1 MDAENKL
8 GKKIK
13 ELRKSFGYTQQYLAE
28 LADIDDKHL
37 SKIENGI
44 HLPTYITLKKLS
56 EVLCFNLQDMD
67 SVSNKESIA
76 NNPIFQKS
84 LRILSAAKN
93 DIELQNYYDT
103 LKLAQKLMN
112 ETNISI
118 DPNKKKCNN

>member
-1 MDAENKL
+1 MNAENKL
-8 GKKIK
+8 GNKIR

-44 HLPTYITLKKLS
+44 HLPAYKTLKKLS

-67 SVSNKESIA
+67 NISNKESIT
-76 NNPIFQKS
+76 NNLVYQKS
-84 LRILSAAKN
+84 LKILNTAKN
-93 DIELQNYYDT
+93 DIELQNYYEM

-112 ETNISI
+112 EAGKTN
-118 DPNKKKCNN
+118 

>member
-1 MDAENKL
+1 MNAENKL
-8 GKKIK
+8 GKKIR

-67 SVSNKESIA
+67 SISKKNPIA
-76 NNPIFQKS
+76 DNPIFQKS
-84 LRILSAAKN
+84 LKILSTSKN
-93 DIELQNYYDT
+93 DTELQNYYDI

-112 ETNISI
+112 DNSKI
-118 DPNKKKCNN
+118 